1 MRSYTFRRSYTRVS
15 QEKDAFPKIQT
26 AAELYQHLG
35 ALSKNAIIFLDVD
48 DTIITPISKTFRI
61 SPYKEMIEEIK
72 NNKDKYTN
80 HDILV
85 SHWRLERKIILVDP
99 TWPQIID
106 QLKQTYPVY
115 GLTKLDSGQFGA
127 IESMELW
134 RYAELKALGIEF
146 SEDPSIPTG
155 SIEDASFYKGLFIT
169 GKNSKSQTLAY
180 YLRYL
185 TAETF
190 VVVDDKAE
198 NLESIQDGCYSQDIN
213 FIGILFQGL
222 NRLENNVNPEIASLQ
237 KQHLIQHAHWLE
249 DDAAQK
255 LLNTDI

>member
-1 MRSYTFRRSYTRVS
+1 MRSYTPVS
-15 QEKDAFPKIQT
+15 EEKDGFPKIQT
-26 AAELYQHLG
+26 AAELCQYLG
-35 ALSKNAIIFLDVD
+35 SLSKNAIIFLDVD
-48 DTIITPISKTFRI
+48 DTIITPISKTFREP
-61 SPYKEMIEEIK
+61 PYKQMIEEIK
-72 NNKDKYTN
+72 NNKDKYPN
-80 HDILV
+80 YEILV
-85 SHWRLERKIILVDP
+85 SHWRLERKTILVDP

-115 GLTKLDSGQFGA
+115 GLTKLDSGRFGA
-127 IESMELW
+127 IESMEHW
-134 RYAELKALGIEF
+134 RYEELKALGIEF
-146 SEDPSIPTG
+146 SENPSITTG
-155 SIEDASFYKGLFIT
+155 FMQDASFYKGLFIT

-180 YLRYL
+180 FLPYLK
-185 TAETF
+185 ADTF

-237 KQHLIQHAHWLE
+237 KQHLIQHAQWLE

-255 LLNTDI
+255 LLNKRD